1 MWQSKITNK
10 LRLQPALRAA
20 DAIGALHINRYYAHL
35 LATSPVIRT
44 NGAMQIVASHFSF
57 HEIATMLRRWW
68 ARPLR
73 SVFSNATRLILPLLA
88 VIRTKCDGL
97 QVFSYRPLFFCICV
111 NDCKTPHNML
121 KLYQRQI

>member
-1 MWQSKITNK
+1 MQSTVVRQAQFVLRRRSTVANKFARFAITF
-10 LRLQPALRAA
+10 AL
-20 DAIGALHINRYYAHL
+20 LT
-35 LATSPVIRT
+35 TSPVIRT

-88 VIRTKCDGL
+88 VIRTKCNGL
-97 QVFSYRPLFFCICV
+97 
-111 NDCKTPHNML
+111 
-121 KLYQRQI
+121 

>member
-1 MWQSKITNK
+1 MFATCTC
-10 LRLQPALRAA
+10 AA
-20 DAIGALHINRYYAHL
+20 DTIGAYCATIAITLVF

-57 HEIATMLRRWW
+57 HEIATMLRRWS

-97 QVFSYRPLFFCICV
+97 
-111 NDCKTPHNML
+111 
-121 KLYQRQI
+121 

>member
-1 MWQSKITNK
+1 MLIIHHT
-10 LRLQPALRAA
+10 
-20 DAIGALHINRYYAHL
+20 LHNNRKKVLIVRHTL
-35 LATSPVIRT
+35 ENRPKNEILSHTH

-97 QVFSYRPLFFCICV
+97 
-111 NDCKTPHNML
+111 
-121 KLYQRQI
+121 